1 MNKVNSLAAYVTL
14 NNKHNESVREL
25 SIFLGSITLQ
35 KESLIKHT
43 VYSLSFGSD
52 NIYHNELS
60 LVCKKLIEHCMWHY
74 SENDVYKQNLFLN
87 KITDLPYIIINSL
100 IGKCDMYRFIKSLY
114 NVEDNE
120 MDDFV
125 RAVVFNYTS
134 TTLKRETLNNAT
146 IDKRR
151 KDFLIADGFNIIEPL
166 LFNDPMVSST
176 WKLKR
181 NLDGIPVVVNPDIN
195 QPLVQLEEDIAKST
209 AYQIKHIFMDN
220 GELRATIEQT
230 GQGFFNDIERGVI
243 NSLINHRNYGNF
255 DDVVLTP
262 VYIHSAGDNDP
273 KGEDVVK
280 IICFKLLEKTNT
292 L

>member
-60 LVCKKLIEHCMWHY
+60 SVCKKLIEHSMWHY
-74 SENDVYKQNLFLN
+74 SENEVYKQNLFSN

-176 WKLKR
+176 WKLNR
-181 NLDGIPVVVNPDIN
+181 NLDGIPVVVNPDLN
-195 QPLVQLEEDIAKST
+195 QPLSQLEEDIAKST

-230 GQGFFNDIERGVI
+230 QQGFFNDIERGVI

>member
-35 KESLIKHT
+35 KESLVKHT

-52 NIYHNELS
+52 NIYHNELAP
-60 LVCKKLIEHCMWHY
+60 VCKKLIEHCMWHY
-74 SENDVYKQNLFLN
+74 SENDVYKQNLFSN

-134 TTLKRETLNNAT
+134 TTLKRETLNNST

-181 NLDGIPVVVNPDIN
+181 SLDGIPVVVNPDLN
-195 QPLVQLEEDIAKST
+195 QPLIQLEENIAKST
-209 AYQIKHIFMDN
+209 AYQIKHIFMDC
-220 GELRATIEQT
+220 GELRAIIEQT
-230 GQGFFNDIERGVI
+230 QQGFFNDIERGVI

>member
-25 SIFLGSITLQ
+25 SIFLGSITLR
-35 KESLIKHT
+35 KDTLVKHT
-43 VYSLSFGSD
+43 AYSLSFGSD
-52 NIYHNELS
+52 DIYHNELS
-60 LVCKKLIEHCMWHY
+60 SVCKKLIEHCMWHY
-74 SENDVYKQNLFLN
+74 SENDVYKQNLFSN

-100 IGKCDMYRFIKSLY
+100 IGKCDMYSFIKSLY

-151 KDFLIADGFNIIEPL
+151 KDFLIADGYNIIEPL
-166 LFNDPMVSST
+166 LFNDPMVTSH

-181 NLDGIPVVVNPDIN
+181 NLEGIPVVVNLNLN
-195 QPLVQLEEDIAKST
+195 QPISQLEEDIAKST
-209 AYQIKHIFMDN
+209 AYQIKSIFMDC

-230 GQGFFNDIERGVI
+230 NQGFFNDIERGII

-255 DDVVLTP
+255 DDVILTP
-262 VYIHSAGDNDP
+262 VYIHSAGNNDP

-280 IICFKLLEKTNT
+280 IVCFKLVKKD
-292 L
+292 

>member
-60 LVCKKLIEHCMWHY
+60 SVCKKLIEHCMWHY
-74 SENDVYKQNLFLN
+74 SENEVYKQNLFSN

-125 RAVVFNYTS
+125 RAIVFNYTS

-146 IDKRR
+146 IDKCR

-166 LFNDPMVSST
+166 LFNDPMISST

-181 NLDGIPVVVNPDIN
+181 NLDGIPVVVNPNLN
-195 QPLVQLEEDIAKST
+195 QPLSQLEEDIAKST

-230 GQGFFNDIERGVI
+230 QQGFFNDIERGVI

>member
-1 MNKVNSLAAYVTL
+1 
-14 NNKHNESVREL
+14 
-25 SIFLGSITLQ
+25 
-35 KESLIKHT
+35 
-43 VYSLSFGSD
+43 
-52 NIYHNELS
+52 
-60 LVCKKLIEHCMWHY
+60 MWHY
-74 SENDVYKQNLFLN
+74 SENEVYKQNLFSN

-166 LFNDPMVSST
+166 LFNDSMITST

-181 NLDGIPVVVNPDIN
+181 NLDGIPVVVNPDLN
-195 QPLVQLEEDIAKST
+195 QPLSQLEEDIAKST

-273 KGEDVVK
+273 KGEDIVK

>member
-52 NIYHNELS
+52 NIYHNELAP
-60 LVCKKLIEHCMWHY
+60 VCKKLIEHCMWHY
-74 SENDVYKQNLFLN
+74 SENDVYKQNLFSN
-87 KITDLPYIIINSL
+87 KITVLPYIIINSL

-125 RAVVFNYTS
+125 RAVVFNYTG
-134 TTLKRETLNNAT
+134 TTLKREILNNAV
-146 IDKRR
+146 IDKRK

-166 LFNDPMVSST
+166 LFNDPMVTSN
-176 WKLKR
+176 WKLTR
-181 NLDGIPVVVNPDIN
+181 NLEGIPVVVNIN
-195 QPLVQLEEDIAKST
+195 LDQPLSQLEEDIAKST
-209 AYQIKHIFMDN
+209 AYQIKHIFMDC

-230 GQGFFNDIERGVI
+230 QQGFFNDIERGVI

-255 DDVVLTP
+255 DDVILTP
-262 VYIHSAGDNDP
+262 VYIHSAGANDP

-280 IICFKLLEKTNT
+280 IICFKLVKKTDII
-292 L
+292 

>member
-1 MNKVNSLAAYVTL
+1 MNKVNSLAAYVTMD
-14 NNKHNESVREL
+14 NKHNESVREL

-52 NIYHNELS
+52 NIYHNELAP
-60 LVCKKLIEHCMWHY
+60 VCKKLIEHCMWHY
-74 SENDVYKQNLFLN
+74 SENEVYKQNLFSN
-87 KITDLPYIIINSL
+87 KITDLPYIIIDSL
-100 IGKCDMYRFIKSLY
+100 IGKCNMYRFIKSLY
-114 NVEDNE
+114 NVEDSK

-134 TTLKRETLNNAT
+134 TTLKRETLDNST
-146 IDKRR
+146 IDKRK

-166 LFNDPMVSST
+166 LFNDPMVTST
-176 WKLKR
+176 WKLTR
-181 NLDGIPVVVNPDIN
+181 NLEGIPVVVNLNFD
-195 QPLVQLEEDIAKST
+195 QPLSNIEEDVAKST
-209 AYQIKHIFMDN
+209 AYQIKTIFMDC

-230 GQGFFNDIERGVI
+230 QQGFFNDIERGVI

-262 VYIHSAGDNDP
+262 VYIHSAGTNDP

-280 IICFKLLEKTNT
+280 IICFKLVKKTDII
-292 L
+292 

>member
-25 SIFLGSITLQ
+25 SISLGSITLQ

-60 LVCKKLIEHCMWHY
+60 SVCKKLIEHCMWHY
-74 SENDVYKQNLFLN
+74 SENDVYKQNLFSN

-114 NVEDNE
+114 NIEDNG

-181 NLDGIPVVVNPDIN
+181 NLDGIPVVVNPDLN

-209 AYQIKHIFMDN
+209 SYQIKHIFMDN

-230 GQGFFNDIERGVI
+230 QQGFFNDIERGVI

>member
-60 LVCKKLIEHCMWHY
+60 SVCKKLIEHCIWHY
-74 SENDVYKQNLFLN
+74 SENDVYKQNLFSN

-100 IGKCDMYRFIKSLY
+100 IGKCDMYHFIKSLY

-166 LFNDPMVSST
+166 LFNDPMISSS

-181 NLDGIPVVVNPDIN
+181 NLEGIPVVVNVNLN
-195 QPLVQLEEDIAKST
+195 QPIENLTEDIAKST
-209 AYQIKHIFMDN
+209 SYQIKSIFMDC
-220 GELRATIEQT
+220 GELRTTIEQT
-230 GQGFFNDIERGVI
+230 QQGFFNDIERGVI

-255 DDVVLTP
+255 DDVILTP

>member
-35 KESLIKHT
+35 KESLVKHT
-43 VYSLSFGSD
+43 IYSLSFGSD

-60 LVCKKLIEHCMWHY
+60 SVCKKLVEHCMWYY
-74 SENDVYKQNLFLN
+74 SENDVYKQNLFSN

-134 TTLKRETLNNAT
+134 TTLKRETLNNST

-166 LFNDPMVSST
+166 LFNDPMVTST
-176 WKLKR
+176 QKLKR
-181 NLDGIPVVVNPDIN
+181 NLDGIPVVVNLNLD
-195 QPLVQLEEDIAKST
+195 QPLSQLEEDIAKST

-230 GQGFFNDIERGVI
+230 QQGFFNDIERGVI

-262 VYIHSAGDNDP
+262 VYIHSAGNNDP

-280 IICFKLLEKTNT
+280 IICFKLVEKSDI

>member
-60 LVCKKLIEHCMWHY
+60 SVCKKLIEHRMWHY
-74 SENDVYKQNLFLN
+74 SENDVYKQNLFSN

-114 NVEDNE
+114 SVEDNE

-134 TTLKRETLNNAT
+134 TTLKRETLNNST

-181 NLDGIPVVVNPDIN
+181 NLDGIPVVVNPDLN
-195 QPLVQLEEDIAKST
+195 QPLSQLEEDIAKST

-262 VYIHSAGDNDP
+262 VYIHSADDNDP

>member
-60 LVCKKLIEHCMWHY
+60 SVCKKLIEHCMWHY
-74 SENDVYKQNLFLN
+74 SENDVYKQNLFSN

-100 IGKCDMYRFIKSLY
+100 IGKCDMYHFIKSLY

-166 LFNDPMVSST
+166 LFNDPMISSS

-181 NLDGIPVVVNPDIN
+181 NLEGIPVVVNVNLN
-195 QPLVQLEEDIAKST
+195 QPIENLTEDIAKST
-209 AYQIKHIFMDN
+209 SYQIKSIFMDC
-220 GELRATIEQT
+220 GELRTTIEQT
-230 GQGFFNDIERGVI
+230 QQGFFNDIERGVI

-255 DDVVLTP
+255 DDVILTP

>member
-151 KDFLIADGFNIIEPL
+151 KDFLIADGFNIIKPL
-166 LFNDPMVSST
+166 LFNDPMVTST

-181 NLDGIPVVVNPDIN
+181 NIDGIPVVVNPDLN
-195 QPLVQLEEDIAKST
+195 QPLAQLEEDIAKST

>member
-35 KESLIKHT
+35 KESLVKHT

-52 NIYHNELS
+52 NIYHNELAP
-60 LVCKKLIEHCMWHY
+60 VCKKLIEHCMWHY
-74 SENDVYKQNLFLN
+74 SENEVYKQNLFSN

-166 LFNDPMVSST
+166 LFNDPMVTNT
-176 WKLKR
+176 WKLTR
-181 NLDGIPVVVNPDIN
+181 NLEGIPVVVNPDLN
-195 QPLVQLEEDIAKST
+195 QPLDKLEEDIAKST

-230 GQGFFNDIERGVI
+230 QQGFFNDIERGVI

-255 DDVVLTP
+255 DDVILTP

>member
-60 LVCKKLIEHCMWHY
+60 SVCKKLIEHCMWHY
-74 SENDVYKQNLFLN
+74 SENEVYKQNLFSN

-166 LFNDPMVSST
+166 LFNDPMVTST

-181 NLDGIPVVVNPDIN
+181 NLDGIPVVVNSDLN
-195 QPLVQLEEDIAKST
+195 QPLAQLEEDIAKST

-230 GQGFFNDIERGVI
+230 QQGFFNDIERGII

-262 VYIHSAGDNDP
+262 VYIHSAGNNDP

>member
-60 LVCKKLIEHCMWHY
+60 SVCKKLIEHCMWHY
-74 SENDVYKQNLFLN
+74 SENEVYKQNLFSN

-134 TTLKRETLNNAT
+134 TTLKRETLNNST

-181 NLDGIPVVVNPDIN
+181 NLDGIPVVVNPDLN
-195 QPLVQLEEDIAKST
+195 QPLSQLEEDIAKST

>member
-35 KESLIKHT
+35 KESLVKHT

-52 NIYHNELS
+52 NIYHNELAP
-60 LVCKKLIEHCMWHY
+60 VCKKLIEHCMWHY
-74 SENDVYKQNLFLN
+74 SENDVYKQNLFSN

-134 TTLKRETLNNAT
+134 TTLKRETLNNST

-181 NLDGIPVVVNPDIN
+181 NLDGIPVVVNPDLN
-195 QPLVQLEEDIAKST
+195 QPLSQLEEDIAKST

>member
-35 KESLIKHT
+35 KESLVKHT

-52 NIYHNELS
+52 NIYHNELAP
-60 LVCKKLIEHCMWHY
+60 VCKKLIEHCMWTY
-74 SENDVYKQNLFLN
+74 SENEVYKQNLFSN

-125 RAVVFNYTS
+125 RATVFNYTS
-134 TTLKRETLNNAT
+134 TTLKRESLNNAV
-146 IDKRR
+146 IDRR
-151 KDFLIADGFNIIEPL
+151 KKDFLIGDGFNIIEPL
-166 LFNDPMVSST
+166 LFNDPMITST
-176 WKLKR
+176 WKLTR
-181 NLDGIPVVVNPDIN
+181 NLEGIPVVVNINLN
-195 QPLVQLEEDIAKST
+195 QPLSNIEEDVAKST
-209 AYQIKHIFMDN
+209 AYQIKHIFMDC
-220 GELRATIEQT
+220 GELCATIEQT
-230 GQGFFNDIERGVI
+230 QQGFFNDIERGVI
-243 NSLINHRNYGNF
+243 NSLINHRTYGNF
-255 DDVVLTP
+255 DDVILTP
-262 VYIHSAGDNDP
+262 VYIHSAGANDP

-280 IICFKLLEKTNT
+280 IICFKLVKKTDII
-292 L
+292 

>member
-60 LVCKKLIEHCMWHY
+60 PVCKKLVEHCMWHY
-74 SENDVYKQNLFLN
+74 SENEVYKQNLFSN

-134 TTLKRETLNNAT
+134 TTLKRETLNNST

-166 LFNDPMVSST
+166 LFNDPMVTNT

-181 NLDGIPVVVNPDIN
+181 NLDGIPVVVNPDLN
-195 QPLVQLEEDIAKST
+195 QPLAQLEEDIAKST

-230 GQGFFNDIERGVI
+230 QQGFFNDIERGVI

-262 VYIHSAGDNDP
+262 VYIHSAGNNDP

-280 IICFKLLEKTNT
+280 IICFKLVEKSDI

>member
-1 MNKVNSLAAYVTL
+1 M
-14 NNKHNESVREL
+14 
-25 SIFLGSITLQ
+25 
-35 KESLIKHT
+35 IKHT

-60 LVCKKLIEHCMWHY
+60 SVCKKLIEHCMWHY
-74 SENDVYKQNLFLN
+74 SENDVYKQNLFSN

-134 TTLKRETLNNAT
+134 TTLKRETLNNST
-146 IDKRR
+146 IDKRK

-166 LFNDPMVSST
+166 LFNDPMISST

-181 NLDGIPVVVNPDIN
+181 NLDGIPVVVNLDFN
-195 QPLVQLEEDIAKST
+195 QPLIQLEEAIAKST

-220 GELRATIEQT
+220 GELCATIEQT
-230 GQGFFNDIERGVI
+230 QQGFFNDIERGVI

-262 VYIHSAGDNDP
+262 VYIHSAGNNDP

-280 IICFKLLEKTNT
+280 IICFKLLKKTNT

>member
-1 MNKVNSLAAYVTL
+1 
-14 NNKHNESVREL
+14 
-25 SIFLGSITLQ
+25 
-35 KESLIKHT
+35 
-43 VYSLSFGSD
+43 
-52 NIYHNELS
+52 
-60 LVCKKLIEHCMWHY
+60 
-74 SENDVYKQNLFLN
+74 
-87 KITDLPYIIINSL
+87 
-100 IGKCDMYRFIKSLY
+100 MYRFIKSLY
-114 NVEDNE
+114 NIEDNG

-166 LFNDPMVSST
+166 LFNDPMVTST

-181 NLDGIPVVVNPDIN
+181 NLDGIPVVVNPDLN
-195 QPLVQLEEDIAKST
+195 QPLSQLEEDIAKST
-209 AYQIKHIFMDN
+209 AYQIKHIFMDC

-230 GQGFFNDIERGVI
+230 QQGFFNDIERGVI

>member
-35 KESLIKHT
+35 KESLVKHT
-43 VYSLSFGSD
+43 IYSLSFGSD

-60 LVCKKLIEHCMWHY
+60 SVCKKLVEHCMWYY
-74 SENDVYKQNLFLN
+74 SENDVYKQNLFSN

-134 TTLKRETLNNAT
+134 TTLKRETLNNST

-166 LFNDPMVSST
+166 LFNDPMVTST

-181 NLDGIPVVVNPDIN
+181 NLDGIPVVVNLNLD
-195 QPLVQLEEDIAKST
+195 QPLSQLEEDIAKST

-230 GQGFFNDIERGVI
+230 QQGFFNDIERGVI

-262 VYIHSAGDNDP
+262 VYIHSAGNNDP

-280 IICFKLLEKTNT
+280 IICFKLVEKSDI

>member
-60 LVCKKLIEHCMWHY
+60 SVCKKLIEHCIWHY
-74 SENDVYKQNLFLN
+74 SENEVYKQNLFSN

-120 MDDFV
+120 IDDFV

-146 IDKRR
+146 IDKCR

-166 LFNDPMVSST
+166 LFNDPMISST

-181 NLDGIPVVVNPDIN
+181 NLDGIPVVVNPNLN
-195 QPLVQLEEDIAKST
+195 QPLSQLEEDIAKST

-230 GQGFFNDIERGVI
+230 QQGFFNDIERGVI

>member
-60 LVCKKLIEHCMWHY
+60 SVCKKLIEHCMWHY
-74 SENDVYKQNLFLN
+74 SENEVYKQNLFSN

-146 IDKRR
+146 IDKCR

-166 LFNDPMVSST
+166 LFNDPMISST

-181 NLDGIPVVVNPDIN
+181 NLDGIPVVVNPNLN
-195 QPLVQLEEDIAKST
+195 QPLSQLEEDIAKST

-230 GQGFFNDIERGVI
+230 QQGFFNDIERGVI

>member
-60 LVCKKLIEHCMWHY
+60 SVCKKLIEHRMWYY
-74 SENDVYKQNLFLN
+74 SENDVYKQNLFSN

-146 IDKRR
+146 IDKRK

-181 NLDGIPVVVNPDIN
+181 NLDGIPVVVNPNLN
-195 QPLVQLEEDIAKST
+195 QPLSQLEEDIAKST

>member
-60 LVCKKLIEHCMWHY
+60 SVCKKLIEHCMWHY
-74 SENDVYKQNLFLN
+74 SENDVYKQNLFSN

-134 TTLKRETLNNAT
+134 TTLKRETLNNST

-166 LFNDPMVSST
+166 LFNDPMVTNT

-181 NLDGIPVVVNPDIN
+181 NLDGIPVVVNPDLN
-195 QPLVQLEEDIAKST
+195 QPLAQLEEDIAKST

-230 GQGFFNDIERGVI
+230 QQGFFNDIERGII

-262 VYIHSAGDNDP
+262 VYIHSAGNNDP

>member
-181 NLDGIPVVVNPDIN
+181 NLDGIPVVVNPDLN
-195 QPLVQLEEDIAKST
+195 QPLSQLEEDIAKST

>member
-35 KESLIKHT
+35 KESLVKHT

-52 NIYHNELS
+52 NIYHNELAP
-60 LVCKKLIEHCMWHY
+60 VCKKLIEHCMWHY
-74 SENDVYKQNLFLN
+74 SENDVYKQNLFSN

-134 TTLKRETLNNAT
+134 TTLKRETLNNST

-181 NLDGIPVVVNPDIN
+181 SLDGIPVVVNPDLN
-195 QPLVQLEEDIAKST
+195 QPLIQLEENIAKST
-209 AYQIKHIFMDN
+209 AYQIKHIFMDF

-230 GQGFFNDIERGVI
+230 QQGFFNDIERGVI

>member
-52 NIYHNELS
+52 NIYHNELAP
-60 LVCKKLIEHCMWHY
+60 VCKKLIEHCMWHY

-166 LFNDPMVSST
+166 LFNDPMVTST

-181 NLDGIPVVVNPDIN
+181 NLDGIPVVVNPDLN
-195 QPLVQLEEDIAKST
+195 QPLSQLEEDIAKST
-209 AYQIKHIFMDN
+209 AYQIKHIFMDD

-230 GQGFFNDIERGVI
+230 QQGFFNDIERGVI

>member
-60 LVCKKLIEHCMWHY
+60 SVCKKLMEHCMWHY
-74 SENDVYKQNLFLN
+74 SENDVYKQNLFSN

-134 TTLKRETLNNAT
+134 TTLKRETLNNST

-181 NLDGIPVVVNPDIN
+181 NLDGIPVVVNPDLN
-195 QPLVQLEEDIAKST
+195 QPLAQLEEDIAKST

-230 GQGFFNDIERGVI
+230 QQGFFNDIERGVI

>member
-60 LVCKKLIEHCMWHY
+60 SVCKKLIEHCMWHY
-74 SENDVYKQNLFLN
+74 SENDVYKQNLFSN

-166 LFNDPMVSST
+166 LFNDPMITST

-181 NLDGIPVVVNPDIN
+181 NLDGIPVVVNPDLN
-195 QPLVQLEEDIAKST
+195 QPLVQLEEDIVKST
-209 AYQIKHIFMDN
+209 SYQIKHIFMDC

>member
-60 LVCKKLIEHCMWHY
+60 SVCKKLIEHRMWHY
-74 SENDVYKQNLFLN
+74 SENDVYKQNLFSN

-181 NLDGIPVVVNPDIN
+181 NLDGIPVVVNPDLN
-195 QPLVQLEEDIAKST
+195 QPLSQLEEDIAKST

>member
-35 KESLIKHT
+35 KESLIKYT

-60 LVCKKLIEHCMWHY
+60 SVCKKLMEHCMWHY
-74 SENDVYKQNLFLN
+74 SENDVYKQNLFSN

-181 NLDGIPVVVNPDIN
+181 NLDGIPVVVNLNLD
-195 QPLVQLEEDIAKST
+195 QPLSQLEEDIAKST

-230 GQGFFNDIERGVI
+230 QQGFFNDIERGVI

-262 VYIHSAGDNDP
+262 VYIHSAGNNDP

>member
-60 LVCKKLIEHCMWHY
+60 SVCKKLIEHRMWHY
-74 SENDVYKQNLFLN
+74 SENDVYKQNLFSN

-146 IDKRR
+146 IDKRK

-181 NLDGIPVVVNPDIN
+181 NLDGIPVVVNPNLN
-195 QPLVQLEEDIAKST
+195 QPLSQLEEDIAKST

-262 VYIHSAGDNDP
+262 VYIHSADDNDP

>member
-25 SIFLGSITLQ
+25 SIFLGSITLR
-35 KESLIKHT
+35 KESVIKHT
-43 VYSLSFGSD
+43 AYSLSFGSD
-52 NIYHNELS
+52 NIYHNELAP
-60 LVCKKLIEHCMWHY
+60 VCKKLIEHYMWTY
-74 SENDVYKQNLFLN
+74 SENEVYKQNLFSN

-134 TTLKRETLNNAT
+134 TTLKRETLDNST

-151 KDFLIADGFNIIEPL
+151 KDFLIGDGFNIIEPL
-166 LFNDPMVSST
+166 LFNDPMVTSK
-176 WKLKR
+176 WKLTR
-181 NLDGIPVVVNPDIN
+181 NLEGIPVVVNLNLN

-209 AYQIKHIFMDN
+209 AYQIKTIFMDC

-230 GQGFFNDIERGVI
+230 QQGFFNDIERGVI

-262 VYIHSAGDNDP
+262 VYIHSAGANDP

-280 IICFKLLEKTNT
+280 IICFKLVKKD
-292 L
+292 

>member
-35 KESLIKHT
+35 KESLVKHT

-52 NIYHNELS
+52 NIYHNELAP
-60 LVCKKLIEHCMWHY
+60 VCKKLIEHCMWTY
-74 SENDVYKQNLFLN
+74 SENEVYKQNLFSN

-125 RAVVFNYTS
+125 RATVFNYTS
-134 TTLKRETLNNAT
+134 TTLKRESLNNAV
-146 IDKRR
+146 IDKRK
-151 KDFLIADGFNIIEPL
+151 KDFLIGDGFNIIEPL
-166 LFNDPMVSST
+166 LFNDPMVTST
-176 WKLKR
+176 WKLTR
-181 NLDGIPVVVNPDIN
+181 NLEGIPVVVNINLN
-195 QPLVQLEEDIAKST
+195 QPLSNIEEDVAKST

-230 GQGFFNDIERGVI
+230 QQGFFNDIERGVI
-243 NSLINHRNYGNF
+243 NSLINHRTYGNF
-255 DDVVLTP
+255 DDVILTP
-262 VYIHSAGDNDP
+262 VYIHSAGANDP

-280 IICFKLLEKTNT
+280 IICFKLVKKTDII
-292 L
+292 

>member
-60 LVCKKLIEHCMWHY
+60 SVCKKLMEHCMWYY
-74 SENDVYKQNLFLN
+74 SENDVYKQNLFSN

-134 TTLKRETLNNAT
+134 TTLKRETLNNST

-166 LFNDPMVSST
+166 LFNDPMVTNT

-181 NLDGIPVVVNPDIN
+181 NLDGIPVVVNPDLN
-195 QPLVQLEEDIAKST
+195 QPLAQLEEDIAKST

-230 GQGFFNDIERGVI
+230 QQGFFNDIERGII

-255 DDVVLTP
+255 DDVILTP
-262 VYIHSAGDNDP
+262 VYIHSAGNNDP

>member
-60 LVCKKLIEHCMWHY
+60 SVCKKLIEHCMWHY
-74 SENDVYKQNLFLN
+74 SENDVYKQNLFSN

-100 IGKCDMYRFIKSLY
+100 IGKCDMYRFIKFLY

-166 LFNDPMVSST
+166 LFNDPMITST

-181 NLDGIPVVVNPDIN
+181 NLDGIPIVVNPDLN

-209 AYQIKHIFMDN
+209 SYQIKHIFMDN

-230 GQGFFNDIERGVI
+230 QQGFFNDIERGVI